1 MSELIDTTQMYL
13 RTVYELIEAGI
24 EPRRAR
30 IVERLHQA
38 GPTVSQTV
46 ARMERDGLLTLR
58 DGRTIELT
66 DEGFI
71 ESRNVMRRHRL
82 SECLIMNNIGLDFS
96 GAHEEAC
103 RWEHV
108 ISEHVTEKMADM
120 LGGPERTPYGTP
132 IPDPDAE
139 DIPPLDLLGADLATA
154 LDSGLG
160 QAEFVL
166 ADEHA
171 QCDPELLAALDAAG
185 VRPGTTVGLARAGDD
200 YLLTTDSGFSV
211 RVPEGCGGS
220 LRVRELAGT
229 E

>member
-13 RTVYELIEAGI
+13 RTVYELIEAGV

-46 ARMERDGLLTLR
+46 GRMERDGLVTLH

-108 ISEHVTEKMADM
+108 ISEHVAEKMAVM
-120 LGGPERTPYGTP
+120 LGAPAVTPYGTP
-132 IPDPDAE
+132 IPDRDAG
-139 DIPPLDLLGADLATA
+139 DIPSLGLLGTDLATA
-154 LDSGLG
+154 IGNGLTDA
-160 QAEFVL
+160 QFVL

-171 QCDPELLAALDAAG
+171 QCDPELLAGLDEAG
-185 VRPGTTVGLARAGDD
+185 VRPGRTVSVARRGED
-200 YLLTTDSGFSV
+200 YLITGDSGSSV
-211 RVPEGCGGS
+211 LVPEGYGGS
-220 LRVRELAGT
+220 LRVRSVVGPE
-229 E
+229 